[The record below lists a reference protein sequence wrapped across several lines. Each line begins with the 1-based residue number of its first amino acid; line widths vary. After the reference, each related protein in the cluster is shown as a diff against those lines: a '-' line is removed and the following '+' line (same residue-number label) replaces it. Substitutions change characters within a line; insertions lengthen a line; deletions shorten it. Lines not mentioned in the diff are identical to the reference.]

1 MWLNNTGV
9 SEDRRNAIDVMY
21 RAIRLFEDLGPK
33 MRVHFHLQKM
43 GASETNPG
51 VWGLVIKWPG
61 GTIIREAETVQLGQ
75 IYAMLT
81 RDMADYVQIK
91 L

>member
-33 MRVHFHLQKM
+33 MRVSRGLGIGYKM
-43 GASETNPG
+43 AGRN
-51 VWGLVIKWPG
+51 
-61 GTIIREAETVQLGQ
+61 
-75 IYAMLT
+75 
-81 RDMADYVQIK
+81 DYP
-91 L
+91 

>member
-33 MRVHFHLQKM
+33 MRVLSPTKD
-43 GASETNPG
+43 GC
-51 VWGLVIKWPG
+51 I
-61 GTIIREAETVQLGQ
+61 
-75 IYAMLT
+75 
-81 RDMADYVQIK
+81 
-91 L
+91 